1 MRNNN
6 SCFVGVHVRK
16 CEARKGLPC
25 LEHGVTFM
33 GLMLFVSYLLLSPAQ
48 FTALTELIS

>member
-25 LEHGVTFM
+25 LEDGVIFM
-33 GLMLFVSYLLLSPAQ
+33 GPMLFPISCSAQLSS
-48 FTALTELIS
+48 LHSLS